1 MPTVALCGVDAD
13 YDRLVSF
20 VSSSG
25 HTVVPWAS
33 NISRL
38 VCGDSAA
45 GLWKVAEARRLG
57 IAVVTAVSVLAEAQ
71 RASELWVTRYT
82 PRRLR
87 DMIGGTGPIT
97 ELSAWL
103 TGWGG
108 ASAVRGAL
116 VTGPP
121 GIGKTTAVG
130 LIVRGC
136 GYELVEFNASDE
148 RSASAVRRYFDE
160 AKRSGVCGKRR
171 VIVMDEV
178 DGMSTG
184 DRGGIG
190 ELAKVIAG
198 CSFPIIC
205 IANERG
211 TPRLRPLA
219 SCCLDIRFQRPT
231 KTVIAKALFER
242 VVRAEKLGY
251 TVGQLEELCERNGN
265 DIRSVINALQFSA
278 TSLVG
283 GGKDPHSLQLKAGTK
298 DPHSLQLKA
307 GTKDELQRV
316 DAFSAT
322 GRIIGGGDSRSVKEE
337 LVFLDYGM
345 IPLMVAEGSIA
356 AAGKPRNGI
365 RDEKVLVQRCATAG
379 SHLGDYDI
387 LDRRIRGSQT
397 WSLMPYAV
405 SAVVSTAVSV
415 EGIAP
420 FQIFPSWLGKQ
431 SKRLKHRRWLRDM
444 RSRGVLSGS
453 GEGMLDTLDCLR
465 SMLFVKGKTATE
477 IVGKLVDIGATRD
490 DMLET
495 ITDMTYKEDLER
507 VALDT
512 KTKGGITREWKK
524 IETKLTVSRVKPE
537 TADVDVD
544 DIDDVDDSEEE
555 IDML

>member
-1 MPTVALCGVDAD
+1 MAEAKRLGIPIVTVAAVL
-13 YDRLVSF
+13 
-20 VSSSG
+20 
-25 HTVVPWAS
+25 
-33 NISRL
+33 
-38 VCGDSAA
+38 
-45 GLWKVAEARRLG
+45 AEARRLG
-57 IAVVTAVSVLAEAQ
+57 
-71 RASELWVTRYT
+71 ELWVTRYT

-103 TGWGG
+103 TGWTG
-108 ASAVRGAL
+108 AAGSVRGAL

-130 LIVRGC
+130 LIVKGC
-136 GYELVEFNASDE
+136 GYELIEFNASDE
-148 RSASAVRRYFDE
+148 RSATAVRKYFDE
-160 AKRSGVCGKRR
+160 AKRSGCCGKRR
-171 VIVMDEV
+171 VVVMDEV

-190 ELAKVIAG
+190 ELAKVIAS
-198 CSFPIIC
+198 CTFPIIC

-231 KTVIAKALFER
+231 KTVIAKALYER
-242 VVRAEKLGY
+242 VVKAEKLGY
-251 TVGQLEELCERNGN
+251 TVAQVEELCERNGN

-278 TSLVG
+278 ASLAG
-283 GGKDPHSLQLKAGTK
+283 GAK

-322 GRIIGGGDSRSVKEE
+322 GRLIGGGDSRAVKEE

-345 IPLMVAEGSIA
+345 IPLMVAEGYVA
-356 AAGKPRNGI
+356 AAGKPRSGI
-365 RDEKVLVQRCATAG
+365 RDEKVLIQRCATAG

-444 RSRGVLSGS
+444 RSRGVLGGS

-465 SMLFVKGKTATE
+465 SMLFMKGKSASE
-477 IVGKLVDIGATRD
+477 IVGRLVDVGATRD

-495 ITDMTYKEDLER
+495 LTDMTYKEDAGR

-524 IETKLTVSRVKPE
+524 IEAKMTVVRGSASEFVE
-537 TADVDVD
+537 DVDEVY
-544 DIDDVDDSEEE
+544 DSDEEV
-555 IDML
+555 DMLE

>member
-1 MPTVALCGVDAD
+1 MSTVAICGVDAD

-20 VSSSG
+20 LSSSG
-25 HTVVPWAS
+25 HVVVPWAS

-38 VCGDSAA
+38 VCGDAA
-45 GLWKVAEARRLG
+45 GGRWKVAEARRLG
-57 IAVVTAVSVLAEAQ
+57 IPVVTVASVLAMAQ
-71 RASELWVTRYT
+71 RASELWVTRYA
-82 PRRLR
+82 PRKLK

-103 TGWGG
+103 TGWGTG
-108 ASAVRGAL
+108 AVRGAL

-136 GYELVEFNASDE
+136 GYDLVEFNASDE
-148 RSASAVRRYFDE
+148 RSATAVRRYFDE
-160 AKRSGVCGKRR
+160 AKRSGHCGRRR

-190 ELAKVIAG
+190 ELARVIAS
-198 CSFPIIC
+198 CVFPIIC

-211 TPRLRPLA
+211 TPRLRPLT

-242 VVRAEKLGY
+242 VVKAEKLSY
-251 TVGQLEELCERNGN
+251 TVAALEELCERNGN
-265 DIRSVINALQFSA
+265 DIRSVINALQFSSA
-278 TSLVG
+278 SLVD
-283 GGKDPHSLQLKAGTK
+283 GGKDP
-298 DPHSLQLKA
+298 
-307 GTKDELQRV
+307 LQRV

-322 GRIIGGGDSRSVKEE
+322 GRLIGGGDSRAVKDE

-345 IPLMVAEGSIA
+345 IPLMVAEGYVA
-356 AAGKPRNGI
+356 AAGKPRSGI
-365 RDEKVLVQRCATAG
+365 RDEKVLIQRCATAG

-444 RSRGVLSGS
+444 RSRGVIGGS

-477 IVGKLVDIGATRD
+477 IVGQLVDIGATRD

-495 ITDMTYKEDLER
+495 IVDMTYKDDVGR

-524 IETKLTVSRVKPE
+524 VEAKMTVGRVKPE
-537 TADVDVD
+537 TADLDDLD
-544 DIDDVDDSEEE
+544 DIDDVDDSDEE

>member
-1 MPTVALCGVDAD
+1 MSTVAICGVDAD
-13 YDRLVSF
+13 YNRLVSF
-20 VSSSG
+20 LSSSG

-33 NISRL
+33 NIGQL
-38 VCGDSAA
+38 VCGDGAA
-45 GLWKVAEARRLG
+45 GRWK
-57 IAVVTAVSVLAEAQ
+57 IAEAQ
-71 RASELWVTRYT
+71 RLGIPVVSAASVLDDARRSGELWVTRYT

-87 DMIGGTGPIT
+87 DMIGGAAPIN

-103 TGWGG
+103 TSWGTG
-108 ASAVRGAL
+108 AVRGAL

-160 AKRSGVCGKRR
+160 AKRSGCCGKRR

-198 CSFPIIC
+198 CAFPIIC

-211 TPRLRPLA
+211 TPRLRPLT

-242 VVRAEKLGY
+242 VVKAEKLGY
-251 TVGQLEELCERNGN
+251 TIAQVEELCERNGN

-278 TSLVG
+278 ASLSG
-283 GGKDPHSLQLKAGTK
+283 GAKDP
-298 DPHSLQLKA
+298 
-307 GTKDELQRV
+307 LQRV

-322 GRIIGGGDSRSVKEE
+322 GRLIGGGDSRAVKDE

-345 IPLMVAEGSIA
+345 IPLMVAEGYVA
-356 AAGKPRNGI
+356 AAGKPRGSGA
-365 RDEKVLVQRCATAG
+365 RPDDTVLVQRCTVAG
-379 SHLGDYDI
+379 GHLGDYDI

-405 SAVVSTAVSV
+405 SAVVSAATAT
-415 EGIAP
+415 EGVAP

-444 RSRGVLSGS
+444 RSRGVIGGS
-453 GEGMLDTLDCLR
+453 AEGMLDTLDCLR
-465 SMLFVKGKTATE
+465 SMLFMKGKSASE
-477 IVGKLVDIGATRD
+477 IVGRLVDVGATRD

-495 ITDMTYKEDLER
+495 ITDMTYKDDAAR
-507 VALDT
+507 VVMDT

-524 IETKLTVSRVKPE
+524 IETKLTLARVKPE
-537 TADVDVD
+537 SVDVD
-544 DIDDVDDSEEE
+544 DIDDIDDSEEE

>member
-13 YDRLVSF
+13 YDRLSSF
-20 VSSSG
+20 LSSSG
-25 HTVVPWAS
+25 HTIVPWAS
-33 NISRL
+33 NIRKL
-38 VCGDSAA
+38 VVGDGA
-45 GLWKVAEARRLG
+45 GGRWKFAEAKRLG
-57 IAVVTAVSVLAEAQ
+57 IAVVTVASVLADAQ
-71 RASELWVTRYT
+71 RSGELWVTRYT
-82 PRRLR
+82 PRRLKE
-87 DMIGGTGPIT
+87 MIGGAAPIN

-103 TGWGG
+103 TGWSG
-108 ASAVRGAL
+108 AAGSVRGAL

-130 LIVRGC
+130 LIVKGC
-136 GYELVEFNASDE
+136 GYDLIEFNASDE
-148 RSASAVRRYFDE
+148 RSALAVRKYFDE
-160 AKRSGVCGKRR
+160 AKRSGCCGKRR

-190 ELAKVIAG
+190 ELAKVIAS
-198 CSFPIIC
+198 CTFPIIC

-231 KTVIAKALFER
+231 KTVIAKALYER
-242 VVRAEKLGY
+242 VVKAEKLSY
-251 TVGQLEELCERNGN
+251 TVADVEELCERNGN

-278 TSLVG
+278 ASLVG
-283 GGKDPHSLQLKAGTK
+283 GG
-298 DPHSLQLKA
+298 
-307 GTKDELQRV
+307 KDELQRV

-322 GRIIGGGDSRSVKEE
+322 GRLIGGGDSRAVKEE

-345 IPLMVAEGSIA
+345 IPLMVAEGYVA
-356 AAGKPRNGI
+356 AIGKPRGSGSGS
-365 RDEKVLVQRCATAG
+365 RPDDTVLMGRCTTAG
-379 SHLGDYDI
+379 SYLGDYDI

-397 WSLMPYAV
+397 WALMPHAV
-405 SAVVSTAVSV
+405 SAVVSAAVAT

-465 SMLFVKGKTATE
+465 SMLFVKGKSAAE
-477 IVGKLVDIGATRD
+477 IVERLVDIGATRD

-495 ITDMTYKEDLER
+495 ITDMTYKEDAGR

-524 IETKLTVSRVKPE
+524 IEVKTAIVRGSVPE
-537 TADVDVD
+537 VVEN
-544 DIDDVDDSEEE
+544 DIDDIIDSDEE

>member
-13 YDRLVSF
+13 YTRLVSF
-20 VSSSG
+20 LSSSG

-33 NISRL
+33 NISKL
-38 VCGDSAA
+38 VCGDSA
-45 GLWKVAEARRLG
+45 GGRWKIAEAKRLG
-57 IAVVTAVSVLAEAQ
+57 IAVVTAAAVLADAQ
-71 RASELWVTRYT
+71 RAGELWVTRYT
-82 PRRLR
+82 PRRLKE
-87 DMIGGTGPIT
+87 MIGGTGPIT

-103 TGWGG
+103 TGWGSG
-108 ASAVRGAL
+108 VRGAL

-148 RSASAVRRYFDE
+148 RSASAVRKYFDE
-160 AKRSGVCGKRR
+160 AKRSGCCGKRR

-190 ELAKVIAG
+190 ELARVIAS
-198 CSFPIIC
+198 CAFPIIC

-231 KTVIAKALFER
+231 KTVIAKALYER
-242 VVRAEKLGY
+242 VVKAEKLSY
-251 TVGQLEELCERNGN
+251 TVVQVEELCERNGN

-278 TSLVG
+278 ASLSG
-283 GGKDPHSLQLKAGTK
+283 GAK

-322 GRIIGGGDSRSVKEE
+322 GRLIGGGDSRAVKEE

-345 IPLMVAEGSIA
+345 IPLMVAEGYVA
-356 AAGKPRNGI
+356 AVGKPRGSCP
-365 RDEKVLVQRCATAG
+365 DDSVLVQRCATAG
-379 SHLGDYDI
+379 GHLGDYDI

-405 SAVVSTAVSV
+405 SAVVSTAVAT

-444 RSRGVLSGS
+444 RGRRVLSGS
-453 GEGMLDTLDCLR
+453 GTGMLDTLDCLR
-465 SMLFVKGKTATE
+465 TMLFVKGKSASE
-477 IVGKLVDIGATRD
+477 IVKRLVDIGATRD

-495 ITDMTYKEDLER
+495 ITDMTYKDDVGR

-524 IETKLTVSRVKPE
+524 IEAKMTVVRGSAPE
-537 TADVDVD
+537 DAD
-544 DIDDVDDSEEE
+544 DIDDIDDSEEE

>member
-1 MPTVALCGVDAD
+1 
-13 YDRLVSF
+13 
-20 VSSSG
+20 
-25 HTVVPWAS
+25 
-33 NISRL
+33 
-38 VCGDSAA
+38 VCGDIAA
-45 GLWKVAEARRLG
+45 GRWKIAEAKRLG
-57 IAVVTAVSVLAEAQ
+57 IAVVTSASVLADAQ
-71 RASELWVTRYT
+71 RAGELWVTRYT

-87 DMIGGTGPIT
+87 DMIGGAAPIN

-103 TGWGG
+103 TGWGTG
-108 ASAVRGAL
+108 AVRGAL

-148 RSASAVRRYFDE
+148 RSASAVRKYFDE
-160 AKRSGVCGKRR
+160 AKRSGCCGKRR

-198 CSFPIIC
+198 CAFPIIC

-231 KTVIAKALFER
+231 KTVIAKALYER
-242 VVRAEKLGY
+242 VVKAEKLGY
-251 TVGQLEELCERNGN
+251 TVAQVEELCERNGN

-278 TSLVG
+278 ASLIG
-283 GGKDPHSLQLKAGTK
+283 GGKDP
-298 DPHSLQLKA
+298 
-307 GTKDELQRV
+307 LQRV

-322 GRIIGGGDSRSVKEE
+322 GRLIGGGDSRAVKDE

-345 IPLMVAEGSIA
+345 IPLMVAEGYVA
-356 AAGKPRNGI
+356 AAGKPRGT
-365 RDEKVLVQRCATAG
+365 RPDDTVLVQRCTTAG
-379 SHLGDYDI
+379 LYLGDYDI

-405 SAVVSTAVSV
+405 SAVVSAATAT

-431 SKRLKHRRWLRDM
+431 SKRLKHKRWLRDM
-444 RSRGVLSGS
+444 RSRGVLSCS
-453 GEGMLDTLDCLR
+453 GTGMLDTLDCLR
-465 SMLFVKGKTATE
+465 SMLFMKGKTAAE
-477 IVGKLVDIGATRD
+477 IIGRLVDIGATRD

-495 ITDMTYKEDLER
+495 ITDMTYKDDLER

-524 IETKLTVSRVKPE
+524 IETKLTVARVKHE
-537 TADVDVD
+537 SADVDID

>member
-13 YDRLVSF
+13 YTRLVSF
-20 VSSSG
+20 LSSSG

-33 NISRL
+33 NISKL
-38 VCGDSAA
+38 VCGDSA
-45 GLWKVAEARRLG
+45 GGRWKVAEAKRLG
-57 IAVVTAVSVLAEAQ
+57 IAVVTSAAVLADAQ
-71 RASELWVTRYT
+71 RAGELWVTRYT
-82 PRRLR
+82 PRRLKE
-87 DMIGGTGPIT
+87 MIGGTGPIT

-103 TGWGG
+103 TGWGSG
-108 ASAVRGAL
+108 VRGAL

-148 RSASAVRRYFDE
+148 RSASAVRKYFDE
-160 AKRSGVCGKRR
+160 AKRSGCCGKRR

-190 ELAKVIAG
+190 ELARVIAS
-198 CSFPIIC
+198 CAFPIIC

-231 KTVIAKALFER
+231 KTVIAKALYER
-242 VVRAEKLGY
+242 VVKAEKLGY
-251 TVGQLEELCERNGN
+251 TVAQVEELCERNGN

-278 TSLVG
+278 ASLIG
-283 GGKDPHSLQLKAGTK
+283 GGK

-322 GRIIGGGDSRSVKEE
+322 GRLIGGGDSRAVKEE

-345 IPLMVAEGSIA
+345 IPLMVAEGYVA
-356 AAGKPRNGI
+356 AVGKPRGSGS
-365 RDEKVLVQRCATAG
+365 RPDDSVLVQRCATAG
-379 SHLGDYDI
+379 SYLGDYDI
-387 LDRRIRGSQT
+387 LDHRIRGSQT

-405 SAVVSTAVSV
+405 SAVVSTAVAT

-444 RSRGVLSGS
+444 RGRRVLSSS
-453 GEGMLDTLDCLR
+453 GTGMLDTLDCLR
-465 SMLFVKGKTATE
+465 TMLFVKGKSASE
-477 IVGKLVDIGATRD
+477 IVERLVDIGATRD

-495 ITDMTYKEDLER
+495 ITDMTYKDDVGR

-524 IETKLTVSRVKPE
+524 IEAKMTVVRGSVPE
-537 TADVDVD
+537 DAD
-544 DIDDVDDSEEE
+544 DIADIDDSEEE

>member
-13 YDRLVSF
+13 YTRLVSF
-20 VSSSG
+20 LSSSG

-33 NISRL
+33 NISKL
-38 VCGDSAA
+38 VCGDSA
-45 GLWKVAEARRLG
+45 GGRWKIAEAKRLG
-57 IAVVTAVSVLAEAQ
+57 IAVVTSAAVLADAQ
-71 RASELWVTRYT
+71 RAGELWVTRYT
-82 PRRLR
+82 PRRLKE
-87 DMIGGTGPIT
+87 MIGGTGPIT

-103 TGWGG
+103 TGWGSG
-108 ASAVRGAL
+108 VRGAL

-148 RSASAVRRYFDE
+148 RSASAVRKYFDE
-160 AKRSGVCGKRR
+160 AKRSGCCGKRR

-190 ELAKVIAG
+190 ELARVIAS
-198 CSFPIIC
+198 CAFPIIC

-231 KTVIAKALFER
+231 KTVIAKALYER
-242 VVRAEKLGY
+242 VVKAEKLSY
-251 TVGQLEELCERNGN
+251 TVVQVEELCERNGN

-278 TSLVG
+278 ASLSG
-283 GGKDPHSLQLKAGTK
+283 GAK

-322 GRIIGGGDSRSVKEE
+322 GRLIGGGDSRAVKEE

-345 IPLMVAEGSIA
+345 IPLMVAEGYVA
-356 AAGKPRNGI
+356 AVGKPRGSCP
-365 RDEKVLVQRCATAG
+365 DDSVLVQRCATAG
-379 SHLGDYDI
+379 GHLGDYDI

-405 SAVVSTAVSV
+405 SAVVSTAVAT

-444 RSRGVLSGS
+444 RGRRVLSGS
-453 GEGMLDTLDCLR
+453 GTGMLDTLDCLR
-465 SMLFVKGKTATE
+465 TMLFVKGKSASE
-477 IVGKLVDIGATRD
+477 IVKRLVDIGATRD

-495 ITDMTYKEDLER
+495 ITDMTYKDDVGR

-524 IETKLTVSRVKPE
+524 IEAKMTVVRGSAPE
-537 TADVDVD
+537 DAD
-544 DIDDVDDSEEE
+544 DIDDIDDSEEE

>member
-1 MPTVALCGVDAD
+1 MSTVALCGVDAD
-13 YDRLVSF
+13 YDRIVSF
-20 VSSSG
+20 LSSSG
-25 HTVVPWAS
+25 STVVPWAS
-33 NISRL
+33 NIGRL
-38 VCGDSAA
+38 VCGDSA
-45 GLWKVAEARRLG
+45 GGRWKVAEAERLG
-57 IAVVTAVSVLAEAQ
+57 IAVVTAAAVLAEAQ
-71 RASELWVTRYT
+71 RAGELWVTRYT

-108 ASAVRGAL
+108 AGVRGAL

-130 LIVRGC
+130 LIVKGC

-148 RSASAVRRYFDE
+148 RSASAVRKYFDE

-190 ELAKVIAG
+190 ELAKVIAS

-278 TSLVG
+278 KSLVG
-283 GGKDPHSLQLKAGTK
+283 GG
-298 DPHSLQLKA
+298 
-307 GTKDELQRV
+307 KDELQRV

-322 GRIIGGGDSRSVKEE
+322 GRLIGGGDSRAVKEE

-345 IPLMVAEGSIA
+345 IPLMVAEGYVA
-356 AAGKPRNGI
+356 AVGKPRGA
-365 RDEKVLVQRCATAG
+365 RPDDTVLMGRCASAG
-379 SHLGDYDI
+379 SYLGDYDI

-405 SAVVSTAVSV
+405 SAVVSTAVV
-415 EGIAP
+415 TEGIAP

-444 RSRGVLSGS
+444 RGRGVLGSS

-465 SMLFVKGKTATE
+465 SMLFVKGKSASE
-477 IVGKLVDIGATRD
+477 IVERLVDIGATRD

-495 ITDMTYKEDLER
+495 ITDMTYKEDLGR

-524 IETKLTVSRVKPE
+524 IEAKMTVVRGSAPDTVE
-537 TADVDVD
+537 DVD
-544 DIDDVDDSEEE
+544 DIDDIDSDAE

>member
-13 YDRLVSF
+13 YDRLSSF
-20 VSSSG
+20 LSSSG
-25 HTVVPWAS
+25 HTIVPWAS
-33 NISRL
+33 NIRKL
-38 VCGDSAA
+38 VVGDGA
-45 GLWKVAEARRLG
+45 GGRWKIAEAKRLG
-57 IAVVTAVSVLAEAQ
+57 IAVVTVASVLADAQ
-71 RASELWVTRYT
+71 RSGELWVTRYT
-82 PRRLR
+82 PRRLKE
-87 DMIGGTGPIT
+87 MIGGAAPIN

-103 TGWGG
+103 TGWSG
-108 ASAVRGAL
+108 AAGAVRGAL

-121 GIGKTTAVG
+121 GIGKTTAVS
-130 LIVRGC
+130 LIVKGC
-136 GYELVEFNASDE
+136 GYDLIEFNASDE
-148 RSASAVRRYFDE
+148 RSALAVRKYFDE
-160 AKRSGVCGKRR
+160 AKRSGCCGKRR

-190 ELAKVIAG
+190 ELAKVIAS
-198 CSFPIIC
+198 CTFPIIC

-231 KTVIAKALFER
+231 KTVIAKALYER
-242 VVRAEKLGY
+242 VVKAEKLSY
-251 TVGQLEELCERNGN
+251 TVADVEELCERNGN

-278 TSLVG
+278 ASLSG
-283 GGKDPHSLQLKAGTK
+283 GA
-298 DPHSLQLKA
+298 
-307 GTKDELQRV
+307 KDELQRV

-322 GRIIGGGDSRSVKEE
+322 GRLIGGGDSRAVKEE

-345 IPLMVAEGSIA
+345 IPLMVAEGYVA
-356 AAGKPRNGI
+356 AAGKPRGSGSGS
-365 RDEKVLVQRCATAG
+365 RPDDTVLVQRCTTAG
-379 SHLGDYDI
+379 MYLGDYDI

-405 SAVVSTAVSV
+405 SSVVSAAISTG
-415 EGIAP
+415 GIAP

-465 SMLFVKGKTATE
+465 SMLFVKGKSAAE
-477 IVGKLVDIGATRD
+477 IVERLVDIGATRD

-495 ITDMTYKEDLER
+495 ITDMTYKDDAGR

-524 IETKLTVSRVKPE
+524 IEVKTAVVRGSVPE
-537 TADVDVD
+537 DNADID
-544 DIDDVDDSEEE
+544 DIDTDDE
-555 IDML
+555 IDMLE

>member
-20 VSSSG
+20 LSSSG

-33 NISRL
+33 NISKL
-38 VCGDSAA
+38 VVGDSAG
-45 GLWKVAEARRLG
+45 GLWKMAEAKRLG
-57 IAVVTAVSVLAEAQ
+57 IAVVTVAAVLADAQ
-71 RASELWVTRYT
+71 RAGELWVTRYT
-82 PRRLR
+82 PRRLKE
-87 DMIGGTGPIT
+87 MIGAVAPIT

-103 TGWGG
+103 TGWGTTG
-108 ASAVRGAL
+108 GVRGAL

-136 GYELVEFNASDE
+136 GYDLVEFNASDE
-148 RSASAVRRYFDE
+148 RSASAVRKYFDE
-160 AKRSGVCGKRR
+160 AKRSGVCGRRR

-190 ELAKVIAG
+190 ELARVIAS
-198 CSFPIIC
+198 CVFPIIC

-231 KTVIAKALFER
+231 KTVIAKALYER
-242 VVRAEKLGY
+242 VVKAEKLGY

-278 TSLVG
+278 ASLIG
-283 GGKDPHSLQLKAGTK
+283 GGK

-322 GRIIGGGDSRSVKEE
+322 GRLIGGGDSRAVKEE

-345 IPLMVAEGSIA
+345 IPLMVAEGYVA
-356 AAGKPRNGI
+356 AVGKPRGS
-365 RDEKVLVQRCATAG
+365 RPDDSVLVQRCATAG
-379 SHLGDYDI
+379 SYLGDYDI

-405 SAVVSTAVSV
+405 SAVVSTAVAT

-431 SKRLKHRRWLRDM
+431 SKRLKHRRWLQDM
-444 RSRGVLSGS
+444 RGRRVLSSS
-453 GEGMLDTLDCLR
+453 GTGMLDTLDCLR
-465 SMLFVKGKTATE
+465 SMLFMKGKSATE
-477 IVGKLVDIGATRD
+477 IIGRLVDIGATRD

-495 ITDMTYKEDLER
+495 ITDMTYKDDAAR

-524 IETKLTVSRVKPE
+524 IEVKMTVVRGSTPE
-537 TADVDVD
+537 DAD
-544 DIDDVDDSEEE
+544 DIDNIDDSDEE

>member
-1 MPTVALCGVDAD
+1 MSTVALCGVDTD
-13 YDRLVSF
+13 YDRIVSF
-20 VSSSG
+20 LSSSG
-25 HTVVPWAS
+25 STVVPWAS
-33 NISRL
+33 NIGRL
-38 VCGDSAA
+38 VCGDSA
-45 GLWKVAEARRLG
+45 GGRWKVAEAQRLG
-57 IAVVTAVSVLAEAQ
+57 IAVVTAAAVLAEAQ
-71 RASELWVTRYT
+71 RFGELWVTRYT

-108 ASAVRGAL
+108 AGVRGAL

-130 LIVRGC
+130 LIVKGC

-148 RSASAVRRYFDE
+148 RSASAVRKYFDE

-190 ELAKVIAG
+190 ELAKVIAS

-283 GGKDPHSLQLKAGTK
+283 GGKD
-298 DPHSLQLKA
+298 
-307 GTKDELQRV
+307 ELQRV

-322 GRIIGGGDSRSVKEE
+322 GRLIGGGDSRSVKEE

-345 IPLMVAEGSIA
+345 IPLMVAEGYVA
-356 AAGKPRNGI
+356 AVGKPRGA
-365 RDEKVLVQRCATAG
+365 RPDDTVLMGRCATAG

-405 SAVVSTAVSV
+405 SAVVSTAVAT
-415 EGIAP
+415 EGVAP

-444 RSRGVLSGS
+444 RSRGVLGSS

-465 SMLFVKGKTATE
+465 SMLFVKGKTAGE
-477 IVGKLVDIGATRD
+477 IVERLVDIGATRD

-495 ITDMTYKEDLER
+495 ITDMTYKEDAER

-524 IETKLTVSRVKPE
+524 IEAKMTVVRGSAPDTVE
-537 TADVDVD
+537 DVDDVD
-544 DIDDVDDSEEE
+544 DIDSDAEM
-555 IDML
+555 DML

>member
-1 MPTVALCGVDAD
+1 VT
-13 YDRLVSF
+13 
-20 VSSSG
+20 
-25 HTVVPWAS
+25 
-33 NISRL
+33 
-38 VCGDSAA
+38 SA
-45 GLWKVAEARRLG
+45 
-57 IAVVTAVSVLAEAQ
+57 SVLADAQ
-71 RASELWVTRYT
+71 RAGELWVTRYT
-82 PRRLR
+82 PRRLKE
-87 DMIGGTGPIT
+87 MIGGTGPIT

-103 TGWGG
+103 TGWVTTGG
-108 ASAVRGAL
+108 VRGAL

-136 GYELVEFNASDE
+136 GYELIEFNASDE
-148 RSASAVRRYFDE
+148 RSASAVRKYFDE
-160 AKRSGVCGKRR
+160 AKRSGCCGKRR

-190 ELAKVIAG
+190 ELARVIAS
-198 CSFPIIC
+198 CAFPIIC

-231 KTVIAKALFER
+231 KTVIAKALYER
-242 VVRAEKLGY
+242 VVKAEKLSY
-251 TVGQLEELCERNGN
+251 TVAQVEELCERNGN

-278 TSLVG
+278 ASLSG
-283 GGKDPHSLQLKAGTK
+283 GA
-298 DPHSLQLKA
+298 
-307 GTKDELQRV
+307 KDELQRV

-322 GRIIGGGDSRSVKEE
+322 GRLIGGGDSRAVKEE

-345 IPLMVAEGSIA
+345 IPLMVAEGYVA
-356 AAGKPRNGI
+356 AVGKPRGSNS
-365 RDEKVLVQRCATAG
+365 RPDDSVLVQRCATAG
-379 SHLGDYDI
+379 SYLGDYDI

-405 SAVVSTAVSV
+405 SAVVSTAVAT

-444 RSRGVLSGS
+444 RGRRVLSGS
-453 GEGMLDTLDCLR
+453 GTGMLDTLDALR
-465 SMLFVKGKTATE
+465 TMLFVKGKSASE
-477 IVGKLVDIGATRD
+477 IVERLVSIGATRD

-495 ITDMTYKEDLER
+495 ITDMTYKDDVGR

-524 IETKLTVSRVKPE
+524 IEAKMTVVRGSAPE
-537 TADVDVD
+537 DAD
-544 DIDDVDDSEEE
+544 DIDDSEEE

>member
-13 YDRLVSF
+13 YARLSSF
-20 VSSSG
+20 LSSSG
-25 HTVVPWAS
+25 YTVVPWAS
-33 NISRL
+33 NISKL
-38 VCGDSAA
+38 VVGDAAA
-45 GLWKVAEARRLG
+45 GLWKMAEAKRLG
-57 IAVVTAVSVLAEAQ
+57 IAVVTVAAVLAEA
-71 RASELWVTRYT
+71 RRLGELWVTRYT
-82 PRRLR
+82 PRRLKE
-87 DMIGGTGPIT
+87 MIGGTAPIT

-103 TGWGG
+103 TGWTGVAG
-108 ASAVRGAL
+108 SVRGAL

-148 RSASAVRRYFDE
+148 RSASAVRKYFDE

-190 ELAKVIAG
+190 ELARVIAS
-198 CSFPIIC
+198 CAFPIIC

-242 VVRAEKLGY
+242 VVKAEKLGY
-251 TVGQLEELCERNGN
+251 TVAQVEELCERNGN

-278 TSLVG
+278 ASLVG
-283 GGKDPHSLQLKAGTK
+283 GGKDP
-298 DPHSLQLKA
+298 
-307 GTKDELQRV
+307 LQRV

-322 GRIIGGGDSRSVKEE
+322 GRLIGGGDSRAVKEE

-345 IPLMVAEGSIA
+345 IPLMVAEGYIA
-356 AAGKPRNGI
+356 AVGKPRGSGA
-365 RDEKVLVQRCATAG
+365 RPDDTVLVQRCNTAG

-415 EGIAP
+415 EGTAP

-444 RSRGVLSGS
+444 RSRGVLGGS

-465 SMLFVKGKTATE
+465 SMLFVKGKTAGE
-477 IVGKLVDIGATRD
+477 IVGRLVDIGATRD

-495 ITDMTYKEDLER
+495 LTEMTYKEDAGR

-512 KTKGGITREWKK
+512 KTKSGITREWKK
-524 IETKLTVSRVKPE
+524 IEVKMTVVRGSAMVE
-537 TADVDVD
+537 DAD
-544 DIDDVDDSEEE
+544 DIDDSEEE
-555 IDML
+555 VDML

>member
-13 YDRLVSF
+13 YSRLVSF
-20 VSSSG
+20 LSSSG

-33 NISRL
+33 NISKL
-38 VCGDSAA
+38 VCGDSA
-45 GLWKVAEARRLG
+45 GGRWKVAEAKRLG
-57 IAVVTAVSVLAEAQ
+57 IAVVTSAAVLADAQ
-71 RASELWVTRYT
+71 RAGELWVTRYT
-82 PRRLR
+82 PRRLKE
-87 DMIGGTGPIT
+87 MIGGTGPIT

-103 TGWGG
+103 TGWGSG
-108 ASAVRGAL
+108 VRGAL

-148 RSASAVRRYFDE
+148 RSASAVRKYFDE
-160 AKRSGVCGKRR
+160 AKRSGCCGKRR

-190 ELAKVIAG
+190 ELARVIAS
-198 CSFPIIC
+198 CAFPIIC

-231 KTVIAKALFER
+231 KTVIAKALYER
-242 VVRAEKLGY
+242 VVKAEKLSY
-251 TVGQLEELCERNGN
+251 TVAQVEELCERNGN

-278 TSLVG
+278 ASLIG
-283 GGKDPHSLQLKAGTK
+283 GGK

-322 GRIIGGGDSRSVKEE
+322 GRLIGGGDSRAVKEE

-345 IPLMVAEGSIA
+345 IPLMVAEGYVA
-356 AAGKPRNGI
+356 AVGKPRGSGS
-365 RDEKVLVQRCATAG
+365 RPDDSVLVQRCATAG
-379 SHLGDYDI
+379 SYLGDYDI
-387 LDRRIRGSQT
+387 LDHRIRGSQT

-405 SAVVSTAVSV
+405 SAVVSTAVAT

-444 RSRGVLSGS
+444 RGRRVLSGS
-453 GEGMLDTLDCLR
+453 GTGMLDTLDALR
-465 SMLFVKGKTATE
+465 TMLFVKGKSASE
-477 IVGKLVDIGATRD
+477 IVERLVDIGATRD

-495 ITDMTYKEDLER
+495 ITDMTYKDDVGR

-524 IETKLTVSRVKPE
+524 IEAKMTVVRGSVPE
-537 TADVDVD
+537 DAD
-544 DIDDVDDSEEE
+544 DIADIDDSEEE

>member
-1 MPTVALCGVDAD
+1 L
-13 YDRLVSF
+13 
-20 VSSSG
+20 
-25 HTVVPWAS
+25 
-33 NISRL
+33 I
-38 VCGDSAA
+38 CGDKAA
-45 GLWKVAEARRLG
+45 GLWKVAEAKRLG
-57 IAVVTAVSVLAEAQ
+57 VPVVTAASVLAEA
-71 RASELWVTRYT
+71 RRFSELWVTRYT
-82 PRRLR
+82 PLRLR
-87 DMIGGTGPIT
+87 DMIGGTTPIT
-97 ELSAWL
+97 DLSAWL
-103 TGWGG
+103 NGWGAAG
-108 ASAVRGAL
+108 SVRGAL

-130 LIVRGC
+130 LIVKGC

-160 AKRSGVCGKRR
+160 AKRSGCCGKRR

-190 ELAKVIAG
+190 ELARVIAS

-231 KTVIAKALFER
+231 KTVIAKALYER
-242 VVRAEKLGY
+242 VVKAEKLGY
-251 TVGQLEELCERNGN
+251 TVAQVEELCERNGN

-278 TSLVG
+278 TSLSG
-283 GGKDPHSLQLKAGTK
+283 GA
-298 DPHSLQLKA
+298 
-307 GTKDELQRV
+307 KDELQRV

-322 GRIIGGGDSRSVKEE
+322 GRIIGGGDSRDVKEQ
-337 LVFLDYGM
+337 LLFLDYGM
-345 IPLMVAEGSIA
+345 IPLMIAEGYVA
-356 AAGKPRNGI
+356 AAGKPRGSGS
-365 RDEKVLVQRCATAG
+365 RPTDTVLMGRCCAAG
-379 SHLGDYDI
+379 GHLGDYDI

-405 SAVVSTAVSV
+405 SAVVSAAVSV

-465 SMLFVKGKTATE
+465 SMLFVKDKSATE
-477 IVGKLVDIGATRD
+477 IVKRLVDLGANRD

-495 ITDMTYKEDLER
+495 LVEMTYKEDSGR
-507 VALDT
+507 VVLDT

-524 IETKLTVSRVKPE
+524 IEAKTIVARRSAPE
-537 TADVDVD
+537 IADDDVD
-544 DIDDVDDSEEE
+544 DIVDSDEE
-555 IDML
+555 IDMLDS

>member
-1 MPTVALCGVDAD
+1 MSTVALCGVNTD
-13 YDRLVSF
+13 YDRLTSF
-20 VSSSG
+20 LSSSG
-25 HTVVPWAS
+25 STVVPWAS
-33 NISRL
+33 NITRL
-38 VCGDSAA
+38 VCGSGAT
-45 GLWKVAEARRLG
+45 GRWKVAEAQRLG
-57 IAVVTAVSVLAEAQ
+57 IAVVTAASVLEEL
-71 RASELWVTRYT
+71 RRFSELWVTRYA
-82 PRRLR
+82 PLRLR
-87 DMIGGTGPIT
+87 DMIGGTAPIT

-103 TGWGG
+103 TGWAPTAGG
-108 ASAVRGAL
+108 VRGAL

-130 LIVRGC
+130 LIVKGC

-148 RSASAVRRYFDE
+148 RSATSVRRYFDE

-184 DRGGIG
+184 DRGGIC
-190 ELAKVIAG
+190 ELAKVIAS

-211 TPRLRPLA
+211 TPRLRPLVG
-219 SCCLDIRFQRPT
+219 CCLDIRFQRPT
-231 KTVIAKALFER
+231 KTVIAKALYER
-242 VVRAEKLGY
+242 VVKAEKLGY

-278 TSLVG
+278 ASLVG
-283 GGKDPHSLQLKAGTK
+283 GGKDA
-298 DPHSLQLKA
+298 
-307 GTKDELQRV
+307 LQRV

-322 GRIIGGGDSRSVKEE
+322 GRLIGGGDSRAVKEE

-345 IPLMVAEGSIA
+345 IPLMVAEGYVA
-356 AAGKPRNGI
+356 AIGKPRGSGP
-365 RDEKVLVQRCATAG
+365 RPDDTVLMSRCSVAG
-379 SHLGDYDI
+379 SYLGDYDI
-387 LDRRIRGSQT
+387 LDRRIRGAQT
-397 WSLMPYAV
+397 WALMPHAV
-405 SAVVSTAVSV
+405 SAVVSAAVAT

-444 RSRGVLSGS
+444 RGRGVLGGGS
-453 GEGMLDTLDCLR
+453 EGILDTLDCLR
-465 SMLFVKGKTATE
+465 SMLFVKGKSAVE

-495 ITDMTYKEDLER
+495 IVEMTYKDDAGR
-507 VALDT
+507 VAIDT

-524 IETKLTVSRVKPE
+524 VEVKTTVVRATPE
-537 TADVDVD
+537 ISD
-544 DIDDVDDSEEE
+544 DIDDVVDSDEE

>member
-13 YDRLVSF
+13 YTRLVSF
-20 VSSSG
+20 LSSSG

-33 NISRL
+33 NISKL
-38 VCGDSAA
+38 VCGDSA
-45 GLWKVAEARRLG
+45 GGRWKIAEAKRLG
-57 IAVVTAVSVLAEAQ
+57 IAVVTSAAVLADAQ
-71 RASELWVTRYT
+71 RAGELWVTRYT
-82 PRRLR
+82 PRRLKE
-87 DMIGGTGPIT
+87 MIGGTGPIT

-103 TGWGG
+103 TGWVTTGG
-108 ASAVRGAL
+108 VRGAL

-148 RSASAVRRYFDE
+148 RSASAVRKYFDE
-160 AKRSGVCGKRR
+160 AKRSGCCGKRR

-190 ELAKVIAG
+190 ELARVIAS
-198 CSFPIIC
+198 CAFPIIC

-231 KTVIAKALFER
+231 KTVIAKALYER
-242 VVRAEKLGY
+242 VVKAEKLGY

-278 TSLVG
+278 TSLSG
-283 GGKDPHSLQLKAGTK
+283 GA
-298 DPHSLQLKA
+298 
-307 GTKDELQRV
+307 KDELQRV

-322 GRIIGGGDSRSVKEE
+322 GRLIGGGDSRAVKEE

-345 IPLMVAEGSIA
+345 IPLMVAEGYVA
-356 AAGKPRNGI
+356 AIGKPRGSGSCP
-365 RDEKVLVQRCATAG
+365 DDSVLVQRCATAG
-379 SHLGDYDI
+379 GHLGDYDI

-405 SAVVSTAVSV
+405 SAVVSTAVAT

-444 RSRGVLSGS
+444 RGRRVLSGS
-453 GEGMLDTLDCLR
+453 GTGMLDTLDCLR
-465 SMLFVKGKTATE
+465 TMLFVKGKSASE
-477 IVGKLVDIGATRD
+477 IVKRLVDIGATRD

-495 ITDMTYKEDLER
+495 ITDMTYKDDVGR

-524 IETKLTVSRVKPE
+524 IEAKMTVVRGSAPE
-537 TADVDVD
+537 DAD
-544 DIDDVDDSEEE
+544 DIDDIDSDEEE

>member
-1 MPTVALCGVDAD
+1 M
-13 YDRLVSF
+13 
-20 VSSSG
+20 
-25 HTVVPWAS
+25 
-33 NISRL
+33 
-38 VCGDSAA
+38 
-45 GLWKVAEARRLG
+45 AEAKRLG
-57 IAVVTAVSVLAEAQ
+57 IAVVTVAAVLAEAQ
-71 RASELWVTRYT
+71 RLGELWVTRYT

-103 TGWGG
+103 NSWGTG
-108 ASAVRGAL
+108 VRGAL

-130 LIVRGC
+130 LIVKGC
-136 GYELVEFNASDE
+136 GYELIEFNASDE
-148 RSASAVRRYFDE
+148 RSALAVRKYFDE
-160 AKRSGVCGKRR
+160 AKRSGCCGKRR

-190 ELAKVIAG
+190 ELAKVIAT
-198 CSFPIIC
+198 CAFPIIC

-242 VVRAEKLGY
+242 VVKAEKLGY
-251 TVGQLEELCERNGN
+251 TVAQVEELCERNGN
-265 DIRSVINALQFSA
+265 DIRSVINALQFSSA
-278 TSLVG
+278 SLSG
-283 GGKDPHSLQLKAGTK
+283 GA
-298 DPHSLQLKA
+298 
-307 GTKDELQRV
+307 KDELQRV

-322 GRIIGGGDSRSVKEE
+322 GRLIGGGDSRAVKEE

-345 IPLMVAEGSIA
+345 IPLMVAEGYVA
-356 AAGKPRNGI
+356 AAGKPRGSGA
-365 RDEKVLVQRCATAG
+365 RPDDTVLVQRCNTAG
-379 SHLGDYDI
+379 SYLGDYDI

-405 SAVVSTAVSV
+405 SAVVSAAVSV

-444 RSRGVLSGS
+444 RGRGVLSGS
-453 GEGMLDTLDCLR
+453 GTGMLDTLDCLR
-465 SMLFVKGKTATE
+465 SMLFVKGKTAVE
-477 IVGKLVDIGATRD
+477 IVERLVDIGATRD

-495 ITDMTYKEDLER
+495 LTDMTYKEDAVR

-524 IETKLTVSRVKPE
+524 IEAKNTVIRGSAIVE
-537 TADVDVD
+537 DAD
-544 DIDDVDDSEEE
+544 DIDDINSDEE
-555 IDML
+555 IDMLE

>member
-1 MPTVALCGVDAD
+1 MSTVALCGVDAD
-13 YDRLVSF
+13 YDRIVSF
-20 VSSSG
+20 LSSSG
-25 HTVVPWAS
+25 STVVPWAS
-33 NISRL
+33 NIGRL
-38 VCGDSAA
+38 VCGDSA
-45 GLWKVAEARRLG
+45 GGKWKVAEAQRLG
-57 IAVVTAVSVLAEAQ
+57 VPIVTAAAVLAEA
-71 RASELWVTRYT
+71 RRFSELWVTRYT
-82 PRRLR
+82 PRKLKE
-87 DMIGGTGPIT
+87 MIGGTGPIT

-103 TGWGG
+103 TAWGTAG
-108 ASAVRGAL
+108 AAAVRGAL

-136 GYELVEFNASDE
+136 GYDLVEFNASDE
-148 RSASAVRRYFDE
+148 RSALAVRKYFDE
-160 AKRSGVCGKRR
+160 AKRSGCCGKRR

-190 ELAKVIAG
+190 ELARVIAG

-242 VVRAEKLGY
+242 VVRVEKLGY
-251 TVGQLEELCERNGN
+251 TVAQVEELCERNGN

-278 TSLVG
+278 ASLVG
-283 GGKDPHSLQLKAGTK
+283 GGK

-322 GRIIGGGDSRSVKEE
+322 GRIIGGGDSRAVKEE

-345 IPLMVAEGSIA
+345 IPLMVAEGYVA
-356 AAGKPRNGI
+356 AAGKPRVS
-365 RDEKVLVQRCATAG
+365 RPDDTVLMGRCATAG
-379 SHLGDYDI
+379 SYLGDYDI

-405 SAVVSTAVSV
+405 SAVVSTAVTT

-431 SKRLKHRRWLRDM
+431 SKRLKHRRWLQDM
-444 RSRGVLSGS
+444 RSRRVLGGS

-465 SMLFVKGKTATE
+465 SMLFMKGKSASE
-477 IVGKLVDIGATRD
+477 IVGRLVDIGATRD

-495 ITDMTYKEDLER
+495 ITDMTYKDDVGR

-524 IETKLTVSRVKPE
+524 IEAKMIVVRGSAPE
-537 TADVDVD
+537 TEDAD
-544 DIDDVDDSEEE
+544 DINDIDSDEEMN
-555 IDML
+555 ML

>member
-1 MPTVALCGVDAD
+1 MSTVALCGVDAD
-13 YDRLVSF
+13 YDRLTSF
-20 VSSSG
+20 LSSSG
-25 HTVVPWAS
+25 VTVVPWAS
-33 NISRL
+33 NIGRL
-38 VCGDSAA
+38 ICGGGA
-45 GLWKVAEARRLG
+45 GGRWKVAEAQRLSIPVVTTESVLAEARRLG
-57 IAVVTAVSVLAEAQ
+57 
-71 RASELWVTRYT
+71 ELWVTRYS
-82 PRRLR
+82 PRRLKE
-87 DMIGGTGPIT
+87 MIGGTGPIT
-97 ELSAWL
+97 DLSAWL
-103 TGWGG
+103 SGWEASVGAGG
-108 ASAVRGAL
+108 VRGAL

-136 GYELVEFNASDE
+136 GYELIEFNASDE

-160 AKRSGVCGKRR
+160 AKRSGCVGRRR
-171 VIVMDEV
+171 VVVMDEV

-190 ELAKVIAG
+190 ELAKVISG

-251 TVGQLEELCERNGN
+251 TVAQLEDLCERNGN
-265 DIRSVINALQFSA
+265 DIRSVINALQFSSA
-278 TSLVG
+278 SLSG
-283 GGKDPHSLQLKAGTK
+283 GAKDA
-298 DPHSLQLKA
+298 
-307 GTKDELQRV
+307 LQRV

-322 GRIIGGGDSRSVKEE
+322 GRLIGGADPRSVKEE

-345 IPLMVAEGSIA
+345 IPLMVAEGYVA
-356 AAGKPRNGI
+356 AAGKPRGSVTRPN
-365 RDEKVLVQRCATAG
+365 DTVLIGRCATAG
-379 SHLGDYDI
+379 GFLGDYDI
-387 LDRRIRGSQT
+387 LDRRIHGSQT
-397 WSLMPYAV
+397 WALMPHAV
-405 SAVVSTAVSV
+405 SAVVSAATAT

-444 RSRGVLSGS
+444 RSRRVLGGS
-453 GEGMLDTLDCLR
+453 GEGILDTLDSLR
-465 SMLFVKGKTATE
+465 SMLFVKGKTASE
-477 IVGKLVDIGATRD
+477 IVGRLVDIGATRD

-495 ITDMTYKEDLER
+495 IVEMTYKDDAAR

-524 IETKLTVSRVKPE
+524 IEAKMTVVRGKPE
-537 TADVDVD
+537 LVD
-544 DIDDVDDSEEE
+544 DADDADDADDIIESDEE
-555 IDML
+555 IDMLD

>member
-13 YDRLVSF
+13 YTRLVSF
-20 VSSSG
+20 LSSSG

-33 NISRL
+33 NISKL
-38 VCGDSAA
+38 VCGDSA
-45 GLWKVAEARRLG
+45 GGRWKIAEAKRLG
-57 IAVVTAVSVLAEAQ
+57 IAVVTAAAVLADAQ
-71 RASELWVTRYT
+71 RAGELWVTRYT
-82 PRRLR
+82 PRRLKE
-87 DMIGGTGPIT
+87 MIGGTGPIT

-103 TGWGG
+103 TGWGSG
-108 ASAVRGAL
+108 VRGAL

-136 GYELVEFNASDE
+136 GYELIEFNASDE
-148 RSASAVRRYFDE
+148 RSASAVRKYFDE
-160 AKRSGVCGKRR
+160 AKRSGCCGKRR

-190 ELAKVIAG
+190 ELARVIAS
-198 CSFPIIC
+198 CAFPIIC

-231 KTVIAKALFER
+231 KTVIAKALYER
-242 VVRAEKLGY
+242 VVKAEKLGY
-251 TVGQLEELCERNGN
+251 TVAQVEELCERNGN

-278 TSLVG
+278 ASLSG
-283 GGKDPHSLQLKAGTK
+283 GAKDPHSLQLK
-298 DPHSLQLKA
+298 D

-322 GRIIGGGDSRSVKEE
+322 GRLIGGGDSRAVKEE

-345 IPLMVAEGSIA
+345 IPLMVAEGYVA
-356 AAGKPRNGI
+356 AVGKPRGSGSCP
-365 RDEKVLVQRCATAG
+365 DDSVLVQRCATAG
-379 SHLGDYDI
+379 SYLGDYDI
-387 LDRRIRGSQT
+387 LDHRIRGSQT

-405 SAVVSTAVSV
+405 SAVVSTAVAT

-444 RSRGVLSGS
+444 RGRRVLSGS
-453 GEGMLDTLDCLR
+453 GTGMLDTLDCLR
-465 SMLFVKGKTATE
+465 TMLFVKGKSASE
-477 IVGKLVDIGATRD
+477 IVERLVSIGATRD

-495 ITDMTYKEDLER
+495 ITDMTYKDDVGR

-524 IETKLTVSRVKPE
+524 IEAKMTVVRGSAPE
-537 TADVDVD
+537 DAD
-544 DIDDVDDSEEE
+544 DIDNIDDSEDE